1 MPVGRDIPSLVYG
14 TQEDYKKL
22 YFSEPMAA
30 LKVPIT
36 ISPGWGVLKSGTVLA
51 KNTSAGS
58 DRTGT
63 FFPYDPT
70 VDGITGAENAP
81 GRAYLVSDQG
91 NGTAICYMTLDDSY
105 KFIVGD
111 DIIIIDSDG
120 EGALDNGGAI
130 ITIDRT
136 TYTHMAKITF
146 TTTTG
151 DDFTTAK
158 FAFATP
164 EGFNTAVGIL
174 EKSVNA
180 GIGADAKGAVAT
192 LILGNCVLYRGMLLN
207 LDSNALT
214 DISATAFGQFYYIR

>member
-1 MPVGRDIPSLVYG
+1 MVGRDIPSLVYG

-36 ISPGWGVLKSGTVLA
+36 VSPGWGVLKSGTILA
-51 KNTSAGS
+51 KNTSAAS
-58 DRTGT
+58 DRTGM
-63 FFPYDPT
+63 FFPYDPSS
-70 VDGITGAENAP
+70 VVTGAENAP

-91 NGTAICYMTLDDSY
+91 TGTAICYVTIADSY
-105 KFIVGD
+105 MFIVGD
-111 DIIIIDSDG
+111 DIIISDSDL
-120 EGALDNGGAI
+120 EANLDNGGVI

-158 FAFATP
+158 FAYATP
-164 EGFNTAVGIL
+164 EGHAIAVGVL
-174 EKSVNA
+174 EKSINT
-180 GIGADAKGAVAT
+180 GTGADSKGAVAT
-192 LILGNCVLYRGMLLN
+192 LILGNCVLYSGMLLN

-214 DISATAFGQFYYIR
+214 DVSAATFGQFTYIR

>member
-22 YFSEPMAA
+22 YFSEPIAA

-51 KNTSAGS
+51 KNTSAGLV
-58 DRTGT
+58 RTGQ
-63 FFPYDPT
+63 FFPYDPYGT
-70 VDGITGAENAP
+70 ITGAENAP
-81 GRAYLVSDQG
+81 GRAYLVSNCA
-91 NGTAICYMTLDDSY
+91 NGTAIAYTTIDDSY

-120 EGALDNGGAI
+120 HGALDNGGAI

-146 TTTTG
+146 TSNVG

-158 FAFATP
+158 FAYATP
-164 EGFNTAVGIL
+164 EGFDTAVGIL
-174 EKSVNA
+174 EKSVNT
-180 GIGADAKGAVAT
+180 GVGQGAKGAVAT
-192 LILGNCVLYRGMLLN
+192 LILGNCVLYAGMLLN
-207 LDSNALT
+207 ADSDALT
-214 DISATAFGQFYYIR
+214 ELSGTAFGQFTYIR